1 MNKETLIVKIEGR
14 IKALDDA
21 FDDEDE
27 FLESLADSEITL
39 TLVSKSKLI
48 RFKNESNYLKDIV
61 EDLRNVQI

>member
-21 FDDEDE
+21 FDDEKEFIDLLPEDE
-27 FLESLADSEITL
+27 VTIRSTSLA
-39 TLVSKSKLI
+39 KAI
-48 RFKNESNYLKDIV
+48 RFRNESDYLKVIV